1 MKSPFTFSLPFIY
14 KLRYLILIFF
24 ITILF
29 SLLACDIVK
38 PKIDQV
44 ATPEFDPPGG
54 CYNHLWDRII
64 TIKCNTDGA
73 KIHYTLDGSI
83 PTESSPL
90 YNEPIFLPSIFIT
103 VKAIAFKDYMK
114 PSKIAE
120 ACYSS
125 LSINPSISLPSGT
138 YYWGQETTISI
149 SSAYESYDPQIFYT
163 MDGSEPTQN
172 STLYTKPIILTQSC
186 VLKAKTFLNN
196 GISSKTSIATY
207 TIIDFLNELIPVQ
220 GGIFHPT
227 DSLNVQL
234 SSYKISKYEITQI
247 EYIKTMGYN
256 PSYFKNDLTL
266 PVENVSRLDA
276 IEYCNRR
283 SIREGLE
290 PCYTLNG
297 YGNNPDNWFEGW
309 NQYFE
314 NHDLISCNW
323 QANGYRLPTEM
334 EWMYAALGGA
344 LSHNYIYSGSND
356 INSVAWYSGNS
367 GGRTHSV
374 GEKNA
379 NELGL
384 YDMSGNVAE
393 WCWDVLSDYPLGD
406 VINPIGPENGSWHSV
421 RGGCYSDNSDLCT
434 VFRRYFYSQIIRN
447 KKYGFRVV
455 QKSI

>member
-1 MKSPFTFSLPFIY
+1 MDLKIIY
-14 KLRYLILIFF
+14 KLFHYYKFKYLVLIFF
-24 ITILF
+24 VPILI
-29 SLLACDIVK
+29 SLISCDIVK

-44 ATPEFDPPGG
+44 ATPEFDPPAGY
-54 CYNHLWDRII
+54 YNHLWNRII

-90 YNEPIFLPSIFIT
+90 YNAPIFLPSIFIT
-103 VKAIAFKDYMK
+103 VKAIAFKDNMK

-138 YYWGQETTISI
+138 YYWGQETKISI
-149 SSAYESYDPQIFYT
+149 NSVDQSYNPQIFYT
-163 MDGSEPTQN
+163 LDESEPTQN
-172 STLYTKPIILTQSC
+172 SILYTEPIILTKSC
-186 VLKAKTFLNN
+186 ILKAKTFLNN

-207 TIIDFLNELIPVQ
+207 TILDFMNELISVQ
-220 GGIFHPT
+220 GGIFHPA

-234 SSYKISKYEITQI
+234 SSYEISRYEITQS
-247 EYIKTMGYN
+247 EYVKSMGHN
-256 PSYFKNDLTL
+256 PSYFKNNMIL
-266 PVENVSRLDA
+266 PVENVSWLDA

-283 SIREGLE
+283 SIREGLD

-297 YGNNPDNWFEGW
+297 YGNNPDNWCEGW
-309 NQYFE
+309 NMYDE
-314 NHDLISCNW
+314 NHNLISCNW
-323 QANGYRLPTEM
+323 QVNGYRLPTEM

-367 GGRTHSV
+367 GNSTHGV

-393 WCWDVLSDYPLGD
+393 WCWDIMSDYPEGD
-406 VINPIGPENGSWHSV
+406 VINPTGTELGYYRIF
-421 RGGCYSDNSDLCT
+421 RGGNFNSTSNFCT
-434 VFRRYFYSQIIRN
+434 VSIRLSVN
-447 KKYGFRVV
+447 STLRSKKYGFRVV
-455 QKSI
+455 KRNI